1 MFNRQK
7 AKAYAKQM
15 KSFFMLLIK
24 AIIESLGVV
33 NMDDFL
39 LREFEEGS
47 QLMVVNCYPPCL
59 QPELTL
65 GSPPHSDYG
74 FLTLLLQDGIP
85 GLQIQYLGQWVTV
98 EPIPNAFVVNV
109 GDFLEVG
116 RSSASSSS

>member
-33 NMDDFL
+33 NMDDSL

-47 QLMVVNCYPPCL
+47 QLMVVNCYPPWP

-98 EPIPNAFVVNV
+98 PNAFVVNV